1 MRADHGELTKL
12 PGIATFSSLVSLG
25 VVHDQQRAR
34 RVVEFWVV
42 THATNVEHPQASR
55 SHLSLNLPAARGR
68 GKSGATRGGVSNRSR
83 IFAPPRSGRRSTPAS
98 SGGSG
103 PILLIVDGA
112 KIPGR
117 SGSAVLVAPELVV
130 ELELLR
136 VDAQRVR
143 RPAGCNPGTQRAPWW
158 RSRRGY

>member
-1 MRADHGELTKL
+1 MVNSQSCPESLRSARSYHCGSGARST
-12 PGIATFSSLVSLG
+12 TSSV
-25 VVHDQQRAR
+25 RR

-68 GKSGATRGGVSNRSR
+68 GVSGATRGRVRNRSR
-83 IFAPPRSGRRSTPAS
+83 IFAPPRSGRLIVDGAHC
-98 SGGSG
+98 

-117 SGSAVLVAPELVV
+117 S
-130 ELELLR
+130 
-136 VDAQRVR
+136 
-143 RPAGCNPGTQRAPWW
+143 
-158 RSRRGY
+158 

>member
-1 MRADHGELTKL
+1 M
-12 PGIATFSSLVSLG
+12 
-25 VVHDQQRAR
+25 
-34 RVVEFWVV
+34 V

-55 SHLSLNLPAARGR
+55 SHLSPNLPAARGR
-68 GKSGATRGGVSNRSR
+68 GVSGATRGGVRNRSR

-143 RPAGCNPGTQRAPWW
+143 RRAGCNPGTQRAPSVAKQEGVLKSETK
-158 RSRRGY
+158 RVRGSWHSYGPVGTAGSALIIFPPFHYT